1 MADDIL
7 PRGCKVTLTST
18 VRSCERIFVTRVVY
32 ARAKLDLLHEV
43 TRGEGWNVSCPLSI
57 YSFQHEMIRCS
68 ILAVLLILLS
78 ACSVSQDEEVALG
91 HQNAAEINAQL
102 PIVTDPAISGYIQ
115 DLGESI
121 AKTTSRSD
129 LDWHFYVVNT
139 KQVNAFALPGGYVYV
154 NRGLIESADRLDEL
168 TGTLGHEIG
177 HVIQRHSVKQMQNA
191 QKANVGVAV
200 LCTLTNIC
208 SSGLANAAVQVG
220 GTAYFARHSRLDE
233 LQADSEAVVNVTRAG
248 YDPEGIPDLFQALLK
263 EREYQPTIVDG
274 WFDSHPLE
282 EARIQRAN
290 ALIDQISQGP
300 SRTLIVDTPGFQAFK
315 ARVSELPAPPRPRR
329 IPNGQQPN

>member
-1 MADDIL
+1 
-7 PRGCKVTLTST
+7 
-18 VRSCERIFVTRVVY
+18 
-32 ARAKLDLLHEV
+32 
-43 TRGEGWNVSCPLSI
+43 
-57 YSFQHEMIRCS
+57 MIRCS
-68 ILAVLLILLS
+68 ILAALLLLVS

-91 HQNAAEINAQL
+91 HENAAQINARL

-121 AKTTSRSD
+121 ARRTSRSD

-139 KQVNAFALPGGYVYV
+139 KQVNAFALPGGYIYI
-154 NRGLIESADRLDEL
+154 NRGLIESTDRLDQL

-177 HVIQRHSVKQMQNA
+177 HVIQRHSVKQMETA

-200 LCTLTNIC
+200 LCTLTSIC
-208 SSGLANAAVQVG
+208 ESGLANVAVQVG
-220 GTAYFARHSRLDE
+220 GTAFFARHSRLDE

-248 YDPEGIPDLFQALLK
+248 YDPEGIPGLFEGLLK
-263 EREYQPTIVDG
+263 EREYQPTIVEG
-274 WFDSHPLE
+274 WFQSHPLE

-290 ALIDQISQGP
+290 ALIDQLSEGP

-315 ARVSELPAPPRPRR
+315 TRVSELPIPPSATR
-329 IPNGQQPN
+329 IPGGQQPY

>member
-1 MADDIL
+1 
-7 PRGCKVTLTST
+7 
-18 VRSCERIFVTRVVY
+18 
-32 ARAKLDLLHEV
+32 
-43 TRGEGWNVSCPLSI
+43 
-57 YSFQHEMIRCS
+57 MIRCS
-68 ILAVLLILLS
+68 TLAVLLILLS

-121 AKTTSRSD
+121 AKKTSRSD

-191 QKANVGVAV
+191 QKANIGVAV

-315 ARVSELPAPPRPRR
+315 TRVSELPAPPRPRR
-329 IPNGQQPN
+329 IPNGQQPY

>member
-1 MADDIL
+1 MY
-7 PRGCKVTLTST
+7 
-18 VRSCERIFVTRVVY
+18 TRP
-32 ARAKLDLLHEV
+32 KLDLLHEV
-43 TRGEGWNVSCPLSI
+43 TPGEGWNVSCPLSI

-68 ILAVLLILLS
+68 NLAVLLILIS
-78 ACSVSQDEEVALG
+78 ACSVSEDEEVALG
-91 HQNAAEINAQL
+91 DQNAAEINAQL

-177 HVIQRHSVKQMQNA
+177 HVIQRHSVKQIQNA
-191 QKANVGVAV
+191 QKANIGVAV

-208 SSGLANAAVQVG
+208 SSGLASAAVQVG

-290 ALIDQISQGP
+290 ELIDEISQGP

-315 ARVSELPAPPRPRR
+315 TRVSELPAPPRPRR
-329 IPNGQQPN
+329 IPNGQQPY

>member
-1 MADDIL
+1 
-7 PRGCKVTLTST
+7 
-18 VRSCERIFVTRVVY
+18 
-32 ARAKLDLLHEV
+32 
-43 TRGEGWNVSCPLSI
+43 
-57 YSFQHEMIRCS
+57 MIRCS
-68 ILAVLLILLS
+68 ILAALLILVS
-78 ACSVSQDEEVALG
+78 ACSVSEDEEVALG

-191 QKANVGVAV
+191 QKANIGVAV

-208 SSGLANAAVQVG
+208 SSGLASAAVQVG

-315 ARVSELPAPPRPRR
+315 TRVSELPAPPRPRR